1 MVLEQGKTTFYF
13 FFFGNQANN
22 GFICSFDP
30 IIRLTLTHI
39 LWGTPI
45 ADKGVQWLSG
55 ILLDRTGPKGCGFEP
70 YRRLCVVSLSKYIN
84 PSLVLVEHRKTRTY
98 ITERL
103 LIVRKESNQTH
114 KKL

>member
-1 MVLEQGKTTFYF
+1 MHSKLNTTECSSSGFGTGENDILF
-13 FFFGNQANN
+13 LFGNQANN

-55 ILLDRTGPKGCGFEP
+55 TLLDTTGPRAAGSSLIGVSA
-70 YRRLCVVSLSKYIN
+70 LC
-84 PSLVLVEHRKTRTY
+84 P
-98 ITERL
+98 
-103 LIVRKESNQTH
+103 
-114 KKL
+114 